1 MVGVRPEK
9 NLLQRWPV
17 EEAKMPTT
25 EQLRAARS
33 VVLPALS
40 GRQSIM
46 AVESGSTHLLNRIF
60 D

>member
-1 MVGVRPEK
+1 
-9 NLLQRWPV
+9 
-17 EEAKMPTT
+17 MPTT
-25 EQLRAARS
+25 EKLRAARS